1 MKFSMRPLASGSS
14 GDTWIALMPAHFM
27 YCWYSWLSLPLKGG
41 PPSVLTC
48 SGKPWV
54 ANILSVGNDC
64 FGFCAGDKF
73 DLWVAGVFIND
84 NDDVLS

>member
-1 MKFSMRPLASGSS
+1 MKFSVRPLASGSS
-14 GDTWIALMPAHFM
+14 DDTWIDLMPGHFM

-54 ANILSVGNDC
+54 ANILSC
-64 FGFCAGDKF
+64 FGSCAGDKLNF
-73 DLWVAGVFIND
+73 WVMGVFVDD
-84 NDDVLS
+84 NEDVLS

>member
-1 MKFSMRPLASGSS
+1 
-14 GDTWIALMPAHFM
+14 MPAHFM

-54 ANILSVGNDC
+54 AKILSMWGMT
-64 FGFCAGDKF
+64 A
-73 DLWVAGVFIND
+73 LAL
-84 NDDVLS
+84 VLETNSMSR

>member
-1 MKFSMRPLASGSS
+1 MKFSARPLAPGSS

-54 ANILSVGNDC
+54 ANILSMWGMT
-64 FGFCAGDKF
+64 A
-73 DLWVAGVFIND
+73 LAP
-84 NDDVLS
+84 VLETNSISG